1 MPRVIVNIF
10 FIVAGVVIPRLS
22 TLELTVQRHFC
33 SILKHEYAAN
43 VSTSDGCRSL
53 IVELR
58 PLAQAAI
65 PFAAYVLPR
74 LQSLRFLSV
83 KVTARR

>member
-1 MPRVIVNIF
+1 MPDLIVNMSSMVCAVTHF
-10 FIVAGVVIPRLS
+10 LC

-33 SILKHEYAAN
+33 SILKHENAAN
-43 VSTSDGCRSL
+43 ASTSDGCRSL

-74 LQSLRFLSV
+74 FQSLRFLSV
-83 KVTARR
+83 RVTTRR